1 MSPLQPRYH
10 SRIYSRLKKT
20 PPQYLRSMVGVP
32 QLSLRS
38 QKETNMTTLV
48 QYNSGWIFALEG
60 SVLVETHI
68 CIVMTQC
75 ERIWVC

>member
-1 MSPLQPRYH
+1 
-10 SRIYSRLKKT
+10 
-20 PPQYLRSMVGVP
+20 
-32 QLSLRS
+32 
-38 QKETNMTTLV
+38 MTTLV